1 MEFSCIGDAVNLASR
16 VEGLTKFYGVQILIT
31 EFTLADVGDAFLI
44 REVDNVIVTGKKNS
58 VKIYELLGR
67 KGDRLDF
74 DFQESVRMY
83 AMALHAYRKREFGIA
98 AETFQAAIDSTGDG
112 PSKVLL
118 ERCHKYMEHPPPKD
132 WKGDYLAEG
141 K

>member
-31 EFTLADVGDAFLI
+31 EFTLAECGDAFLT
-44 REVDNVIVTGKKNS
+44 REVDTVVVTGKKNS
-58 VKIYELLGR
+58 VTMYELLGR
-67 KGDRLDF
+67 KDDKLDF
-74 DFQESVRMY
+74 DFLESVRMY
-83 AMALHAYRKREFGIA
+83 GMALHAYKRREFALA
-98 AETFQAAIDSTGDG
+98 AETFNSAVESTNDG

-118 ERCHKYMEHPPPKD
+118 DRCKKYIEHPPPKD
-132 WKGDYLAEG
+132 WKGEYTSEG